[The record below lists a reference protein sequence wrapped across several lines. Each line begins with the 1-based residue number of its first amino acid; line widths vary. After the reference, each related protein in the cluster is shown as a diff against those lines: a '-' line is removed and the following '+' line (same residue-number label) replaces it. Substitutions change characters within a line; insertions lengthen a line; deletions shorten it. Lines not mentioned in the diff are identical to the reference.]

1 MLFWIVSG
9 FMLLTPLVDDDS
21 IVKDFF
27 AWCIGVYPKFCMFWV
42 MDCLC
47 WVIFLGAFDPEES
60 EHWRGF
66 AGILGQIVILL
77 LDVKE

>member
-1 MLFWIVSG
+1 
-9 FMLLTPLVDDDS
+9 
-21 IVKDFF
+21 
-27 AWCIGVYPKFCMFWV
+27 MFWV